1 MKILIVEDEA
11 FVAMSLKFLLEVEQH
26 EVVGI
31 AEDLETATAIAD
43 EAQPDL
49 ALVDLQLARGA
60 SGFDVAAELRK
71 RDIPTL
77 FATGNVPKEPR
88 PDLAIGCIPKPYSD
102 DALFTALRAAENI
115 ARGRNFQ
122 MASHG
127 GFQLYQRAS

>member
-26 EVVGI
+26 EIVGI

-43 EAQPDL
+43 EARPDL

-60 SGFDVAAELRK
+60 SGLDVAIELRK
-71 RDIPTL
+71 RDIPIV

-88 PDLAIGCIPKPYSD
+88 PDLAIGCISKPYSD
-102 DALFTALRAAENI
+102 DTLFVALRAAEAI
-115 ARGRNFQ
+115 VSGKSFQTAPQRGFD
-122 MASHG
+122 
-127 GFQLYQRAS
+127 LY